1 MTKTQAETQSVNEA
15 VNRAAP
21 LLQVEGLHSGY
32 GAIPVLRDI
41 SFSVWPDEIV
51 AILGSNGSGKTTL
64 IRTISGLLQ
73 PTAGTIT
80 FAGKPIGGLSP
91 AEIVRRGIAQAPEG
105 RRMFSGL
112 TVEENL
118 RLGAFAR
125 TDRST
130 TVLRDDMEMI
140 FEFFPRLRE
149 RRRQLAG
156 TMSGG
161 EQQMCA
167 IGRALMA
174 RPKLLLID
182 ELSLGL
188 APIIVETLLDILTR
202 IHAAGTPI
210 VLVEQDAAVAL
221 GFADRAIVLETGRVT
236 QSGNAEEMLAKDDIV
251 ESYLGK
257 GEGA

>member
-1 MTKTQAETQSVNEA
+1 MTD
-15 VNRAAP
+15 RAP
-21 LLQVEGLHSGY
+21 LLNVEGLNSGY
-32 GAIPVLRDI
+32 GSIAVLRDV
-41 SFSVWPDEIV
+41 SFCVWPDEIV
-51 AILGSNGSGKTTL
+51 AVLGSNGAGKSTL
-64 IRTISGLLQ
+64 IRTISGLIK
-73 PTAGTIT
+73 PTGGSIT
-80 FAGKPIGGLSP
+80 YVGESIGGLSP

-125 TDRST
+125 TDRSAAS
-130 TVLRDDMEMI
+130 LREDMDMI
-140 FEFFPRLRE
+140 FAFFPRLRE

-156 TMSGG
+156 TLSGG

-188 APIIVETLLDILTR
+188 APIIVETLLDILVR
-202 IHAAGTPI
+202 IHETGTPI

-221 GFADRAIVLETGRVT
+221 SFADRAIVLETGRVT
-236 QSGNAEEMLAKDDIV
+236 QSGDASEMLAKNDIV